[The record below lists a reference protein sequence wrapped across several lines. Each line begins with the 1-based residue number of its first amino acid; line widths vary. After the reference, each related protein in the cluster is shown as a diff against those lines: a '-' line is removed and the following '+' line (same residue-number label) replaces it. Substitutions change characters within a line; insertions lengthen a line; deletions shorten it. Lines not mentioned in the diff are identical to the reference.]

1 MTQRSSRPEAEPR
14 PPAAAAGDGVG
25 AAGSPTMDAMRPLVV
40 IPTYNE
46 SENIERMLR
55 RIDECLPGAGVLVV
69 DDGSPDGTADIV
81 RRVAGELRQVHLLAR
96 EGKAGL
102 GSAYRAGFA
111 WGLERGYDACIE
123 IDADFSHDP
132 AALPSLVGRLE
143 EGFDVAIGSRYIEGG
158 SIPNWAWHRHLLSR
172 GGNAYASAML
182 GLGVADST
190 AGYRAYSAGIL
201 RRLDLERIRAE
212 GYGFQIE
219 MTYRARQHG
228 ATIAEVPISFV
239 DREAGESKMSSFI
252 VVEALG
258 LVTWWGLGRVVHGM
272 GRIFSGRRRRDGGQV
287 TTSVAGPAPARRDA
301 EEPVRSV

>member
-1 MTQRSSRPEAEPR
+1 
-14 PPAAAAGDGVG
+14 
-25 AAGSPTMDAMRPLVV
+25 MRPLVV

-46 SENIERMLR
+46 SENIERMLH
-55 RIDECLPGAGVLVV
+55 RIHECLPGAGVLVV
-69 DDGSPDGTADIV
+69 DDGSPDGTADLV
-81 RRVAGELRQVHLLAR
+81 KGVAAELPDVHLLVR
-96 EGKAGL
+96 PSKSGL

-132 AALPSLVGRLE
+132 AALPTLVAPLD
-143 EGFDVAIGSRYIEGG
+143 EGFDVVIGSRYVEGG

-172 GGNAYASAML
+172 GGNAYASAVL

-201 RRLDLERIRAE
+201 RQLDLDRIRAE

-219 MTYRARQHG
+219 MTYRAIQHG
-228 ATIAEVPISFV
+228 ATVTEVPISFV
-239 DREAGESKMSSFI
+239 DRAAGESKMSSFI

-258 LVTWWGLGRVVHGM
+258 LVTWWGLGRLVHGARRVVS
-272 GRIFSGRRRRDGGQV
+272 GGRRAKV
-287 TTSVAGPAPARRDA
+287 PPAPAPAATGGLSAAADT
-301 EEPVRSV
+301 EDPVRSVRSV

>member
-1 MTQRSSRPEAEPR
+1 
-14 PPAAAAGDGVG
+14 
-25 AAGSPTMDAMRPLVV
+25 MRPLVV

-55 RIDECLPGAGVLVV
+55 RIHECLPGAGVLVV
-69 DDGSPDGTADIV
+69 DDGSPDGTADLV
-81 RRVAGELRQVHLLAR
+81 KKVAAELSDVHVLERAA
-96 EGKAGL
+96 KSGL

-132 AALPSLVGRLE
+132 AALPTLVAPLS
-143 EGFDVAIGSRYIEGG
+143 EGFDLVIGSRYVQGG
-158 SIPNWAWHRHLLSR
+158 SIPNWAWHRHMLSR
-172 GGNAYASAML
+172 GGNLYASAVL
-182 GLGVADST
+182 SLSVSDST

-201 RRLDLERIRAE
+201 RRLDLDRIRAE

-219 MTYRARQHG
+219 MTYRARQLG
-228 ATIAEVPISFV
+228 AVITEVPIKFV

-258 LVTWWGLGRVVHGM
+258 LVTFWGLGRIVRGTQRLFT
-272 GRIFSGRRRRDGGQV
+272 GSRKAKGSG
-287 TTSVAGPAPARRDA
+287 VASAPGSGAQADRGSGTEDA
-301 EEPVRSV
+301 VRSV